1 MLSNSIEFYFIY
13 YLLYF
18 LLSYIVLLSMY
29 YLIIL
34 HNLFHS
40 YPTISILESES
51 RSGNFSSQLSDTE
64 KEKETSRTNPFHAY
78 STAIA
83 IARMACADCTDST
96 VTSTYSTSVAVLT
109 PSFVRTALLDLLVL
123 CSSRVKLG
131 YGSGKHTVEPSVK
144 RRDLTVKGMGMG
156 TGGRESS
163 GIDKL
168 KVRIP
173 SVDFSSLLSR
183 LLRFISRKRGYENS
197 SLLLVD
203 HCRWLLCEWIKISCG
218 SHVNEYNNANNDNE
232 GNSEN
237 GHENHS
243 DQNNNNNNNNN
254 NLKLEDFPYQI
265 LDPYCTSFKQF
276 LTNFGD
282 IIFPLICMVENSK
295 KRWAL
300 LLGKKSFFRF

>member
-1 MLSNSIEFYFIY
+1 LQN
-13 YLLYF
+13 
-18 LLSYIVLLSMY
+18 
-29 YLIIL
+29 
-34 HNLFHS
+34 
-40 YPTISILESES
+40 LESES
-51 RSGNFSSQLSDTE
+51 RSGNFSSQLSEAE

-83 IARMACADCTDST
+83 IARMACADCTDNT

-144 RRDLTVKGMGMG
+144 RRDLTVKGMG

-163 GIDKL
+163 GIEGSKI
-168 KVRIP
+168 RIP
-173 SVDFSSLLSR
+173 SIDFSSLLSR

-203 HCRWLLCEWIKISCG
+203 HCRWLLCEWIKVSCG
-218 SHVNEYNNANNDNE
+218 SHVNEYNNGNNDNGDE
-232 GNSEN
+232 DE
-237 GHENHS
+237 S
-243 DQNNNNNNNNN
+243 DQNNNNI

-265 LDPYCTSFKQF
+265 LDPYCSSFKQF

-300 LLGKKSFFRF
+300 LSGERTFNCF

>member
-1 MLSNSIEFYFIY
+1 LSFLIELNSFSFLFIHLIWFYLTF
-13 YLLYF
+13 
-18 LLSYIVLLSMY
+18 Y
-29 YLIIL
+29 YLIKLINLIL
-34 HNLFHS
+34 YHL
-40 YPTISILESES
+40 TIAILESES
-51 RSGNFSSQLSDTE
+51 RPGNFSSQLSETE
-64 KEKETSRTNPFHAY
+64 KEKETSRTNPLHAY

-109 PSFVRTALLDLLVL
+109 PSFVRTAILDLLVL

-131 YGSGKHTVEPSVK
+131 YGSGKHTVEPPVK
-144 RRDLTVKGMGMG
+144 RRDLMVKGMG
-156 TGGRESS
+156 TGGREGS
-163 GIDKL
+163 GIEGL

-218 SHVNEYNNANNDNE
+218 SHANEYNNGNNYNE

-237 GHENHS
+237 KDENES
-243 DQNNNNNNNNN
+243 DQNNNNNN

-265 LDPYCTSFKQF
+265 LDPYCSSFKQF

-282 IIFPLICMVENSK
+282 IIFPLICMIENSK
-295 KRWAL
+295 KRWTL
-300 LLGKKSFFRF
+300 LLGEKTFNFF

>member
-1 MLSNSIEFYFIY
+1 
-13 YLLYF
+13 
-18 LLSYIVLLSMY
+18 
-29 YLIIL
+29 
-34 HNLFHS
+34 
-40 YPTISILESES
+40 
-51 RSGNFSSQLSDTE
+51 
-64 KEKETSRTNPFHAY
+64 
-78 STAIA
+78 
-83 IARMACADCTDST
+83 MACADCTDNTGIST
-96 VTSTYSTSVAVLT
+96 HRTSVAVLT
-109 PSFVRTALLDLLVL
+109 PSFVRTAILDLLVL

-131 YGSGKHTVEPSVK
+131 YGSGKHTVEPPVK
-144 RRDLTVKGMGMG
+144 RKDLTVKGLG
-156 TGGRESS
+156 TGGRESC
-163 GIDKL
+163 GIEGF

-218 SHVNEYNNANNDNE
+218 IHTNEYNNGNNDNE

-237 GHENHS
+237 GDENES
-243 DQNNNNNNNNN
+243 DRNNNNNGE

-265 LDPYCTSFKQF
+265 LDPYCSSFKQF

-282 IIFPLICMVENSK
+282 IIFPLICMIENSK

-300 LLGKKSFFRF
+300 LLGEKLLIGFNVLLCVVFEYIVIVFFSLHFDSLFSIIIFSAALFFFFYDHTYLTAYFFILLSSPSSPLLFSPSSPLLLIFTLSPL